1 MQPDDP
7 RDRGHAITVNI
18 PRGGPAPSIH
28 VNGEPVD
35 LARAAD
41 NARKL
46 DDLRAFLRHERE
58 KVRTDRANLTDREV
72 ADILSHAINLTTPA
86 DEPPF

>member
-7 RDRGHAITVNI
+7 HDRSHAIMVNV

-35 LARAAD
+35 LARAAY
-41 NARKL
+41 NVRKL

-58 KVRTDRANLTDREV
+58 KVRTDCADLTYREV
-72 ADILSHAINLTTPA
+72 GDILSRAINVIALA

>member
-7 RDRGHAITVNI
+7 HDRSHAITVNI

-46 DDLRAFLRHERE
+46 HDLRAFLRHERE
-58 KVRTDRANLTDREV
+58 KVRTDCADREV
-72 ADILSHAINLTTPA
+72 ADILSRAINLTTPA